1 MEKYFNIQQLA
12 KHLKMTESAV
22 QDLVKGNKIPL
33 INTPSGIVIFK
44 KNDIDHWLE
53 EKRAKVKTI
62 LTGDE
67 II

>member
-12 KHLKMTESAV
+12 KYLKMTENAV
-22 QDLVKGNKIPL
+22 HGLVKGNRVPS
-33 INTPSGIVIFK
+33 INTPSGVVIFK
-44 KNDIDHWLE
+44 KNDIDQWLE

-62 LTGDE
+62 LTSDE